1 MTPNPLLSDV
11 LSTLD
16 ARFPP
21 STAESWDR
29 VGLVVGD
36 PRQSVRKVLFAV
48 DPVSVV
54 IEEALEWGA
63 DLLVTHHPLLLDP
76 VSSVAVTTAK
86 GAAITALVRGG
97 CALYVAHT
105 NADAADGGVADALA
119 DVVGLVDR
127 RPLVAAQAHA
137 LDKHV
142 VYVPTPSA
150 AALVDAM
157 SAAGAGAIGEYSRV
171 AWTTTGTGTFVPS
184 DDAHPAIGSAGV
196 VEEVDETRVEMVAPR
211 ALRDAVLAAVRAAH
225 PYEEVAFDV
234 LELAPRD
241 STTGLGRVGTLERR
255 STLRELAEH
264 VAAGL
269 PPTAQ
274 GVRVAGDL
282 DAKVVSV
289 AVLGG
294 SGGSLFDAVR
304 AAGVDVYVT
313 SDLKH
318 HQVSELREEVEFQA
332 VADGRAPQ
340 SATPF
345 IIDTAHFASE
355 WPWLQLAARDLV
367 HDVGAIGT
375 TVETRVSTRRTDPWV
390 ARFGPS
396 DPVEN

>member
-1 MTPNPLLSDV
+1 MTPTPLLAAVVDA
-11 LSTLD
+11 LD

-21 STAESWDR
+21 RTAEPWDT
-29 VGLVVGD
+29 VGLVVGE
-36 PRQSVRKVLFAV
+36 PHREVRKVLFAV
-48 DPVSVV
+48 DPVHAV
-54 IEEALEWGA
+54 IDEALEWGA

-76 VSSVAVTTAK
+76 VSSIATTTAK
-86 GAAITALVRGG
+86 GAALTALVRGG

-105 NADAADGGVADALA
+105 NADSAPRGVADALA
-119 DVVGLVDR
+119 DVIGLVDR
-127 RPLVAAQAHA
+127 RPLVAADADP

-142 VYVPTPSA
+142 VFVPTPSA
-150 AALVDAM
+150 QALIDAM

-184 DDAHPAIGSAGV
+184 AAANPTIGAAGV

-211 ALRDAVLAAVRAAH
+211 TVRDRVVAAMRAAH

-234 LELAPRD
+234 LELASRPAP
-241 STTGLGRVGTLERR
+241 TGLGRVGTLDRP
-255 STLRELAEH
+255 STLRALAEH

-269 PPTAQ
+269 PATVQ

-282 DAKVVSV
+282 DAEVTSV

-304 AAGVDVYVT
+304 AAGADVYVT

-318 HQVSELREEVEFQA
+318 HQVSELREDVEQEA
-332 VADGRAPQ
+332 RARGQDPAG
-340 SATPF
+340 ATPF
-345 IIDTAHFASE
+345 VIDTAHFASE
-355 WPWLQLAARDLV
+355 WPWLLYAAQDLV
-367 HDVGAIGT
+367 HDLEAIGT

-390 ARFGPS
+390 ARVASSGS
-396 DPVEN
+396 IEN